1 MQLKVNGE
9 TKNFVPAPV
18 NLEQVLDTLGYLQE
32 DAPRFVVAYNQTLV
46 NPDQYLKTT
55 VYEGDS
61 VDVLSVITGG

>member
-32 DAPRFVVAYNQTLV
+32 ESPRFVVAYNQTLV